1 MVKPE
6 TVVKLD
12 QPIEHGSDTIRELV
26 IRRPKAKDFRELPA
40 DPGMGDILSFAGDL
54 ASQPPSVIDE
64 LDVADMLKV
73 VDAVG
78 KFIPGGQATGG
89 NRSA

>member
-12 QPIEHGSDTIRELV
+12 QPIEYGSEKIHELV

-40 DPGMGDILSFAGDL
+40 EPDMGDILTFAGDL

-64 LDVADMLKV
+64 LDVADMMKV

-78 KFIPGGQATGG
+78 KFMPGGQKTGG
-89 NRSA
+89 NSSA